1 MLPVHFITIGGSD
14 TTGTLFKHYKIS
26 KVGQNSPPNH
36 DEFLRDIKDYSI
48 VVFIFMSNILYLHVK
63 VFTIIMEHIFT
74 FHPTPQLDTI
84 SLPQHIP
91 DHLSNLTI
99 HKVLFSLVFMFS
111 NFYQFHLQS
120 NLSNVMHVATKV
132 HVILRRF
139 AVLTWMH
146 DDRELVKHVTL
157 WNNTK

>member
-1 MLPVHFITIGGSD
+1 M
-14 TTGTLFKHYKIS
+14 
-26 KVGQNSPPNH
+26 GQNSPPNH
-36 DEFLRDIKDYSI
+36 DEYLRDIKDYPI
-48 VVFIFMSNILYLHVK
+48 VVFIFMSNILYLPIK
-63 VFTIIMEHIFT
+63 VIFT
-74 FHPTPQLDTI
+74 FHATPQLDTI

-99 HKVLFSLVFMFS
+99 HKVLFNLVFMFS
-111 NFYQFHLQS
+111 NFYQFHLQSNDS

-146 DDRELVKHVTL
+146 DNRELVKHVTL
-157 WNNTK
+157 WNNTKSTLQ